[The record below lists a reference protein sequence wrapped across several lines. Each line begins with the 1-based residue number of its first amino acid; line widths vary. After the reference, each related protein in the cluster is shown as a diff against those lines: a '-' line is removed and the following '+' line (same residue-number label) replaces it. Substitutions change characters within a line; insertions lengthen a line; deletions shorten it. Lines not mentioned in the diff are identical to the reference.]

1 MALELW
7 RYGTRLAAARL
18 AAGFLIRYTA
28 RLLQGIGAATDFRTS
43 LTVTME
49 GKGERCYEMRAIPHK
64 TSSLVVRVTLGTF
77 CPRADRTSTPR
88 GSEEDQK
95 LIKH

>member
-28 RLLQGIGAATDFRTS
+28 RLLQGIGAAAEFRTS
-43 LTVTME
+43 LTATME
-49 GKGERCYEMRAIPHK
+49 GKGERCCETRAGPRK

-77 CPRADRTSTPR
+77 CPRADHPSTPR